1 MRETGIYTQA
11 YKQTTTFAMREGV
24 VFDADLHNKRLK
36 VHALF
41 GTGSTKVRPF
51 EHASAAKSAAAPVL
65 NTWTLELP
73 KLGSLGHKTGSPAQE
88 TRLLTRVSVFYG
100 TLYVAHAVVFLALIV
115 CSRPSFAVLV
125 HAAALTLGPALAL
138 SVADAAKR
146 AAALLVHLAGVVSL
160 LHQSPALDAALLS
173 PAFYALFV
181 LLLLARIVDKARSAS
196 ACASRMCVVFYVLH
210 TAALLAVVALYGVRE
225 AVARDPRDKGALDLT
240 ATATAGIVL
249 ACHVL
254 F

>member
-1 MRETGIYTQA
+1 
-11 YKQTTTFAMREGV
+11 MREGV

-36 VHALF
+36 VHTLF
-41 GTGSTKVRPF
+41 GTGATKVRPV
-51 EHASAAKSAAAPVL
+51 EQTPAAKSAAAPVL

-73 KLGSLGHKTGSPAQE
+73 KLDILGPKTVLPAHD
-88 TRLLTRVSVFYG
+88 TRLLTRVSVLHG
-100 TLYVAHAVVFLALIV
+100 TLYAAHAVVFLALLV
-115 CSRPSFAVLV
+115 RSRPSFAVLV

-160 LHQSPALDAALLS
+160 LHQSPALDAELLS

-181 LLLLARIVDKARSAS
+181 LLLLARISNKALSAT

-210 TAALLAVVALYGVRE
+210 ATALLAIVALFAVRE
-225 AVARDPRDKGALDLT
+225 AVTHDSRDQGALDLT

-249 ACHVL
+249 ASHVL